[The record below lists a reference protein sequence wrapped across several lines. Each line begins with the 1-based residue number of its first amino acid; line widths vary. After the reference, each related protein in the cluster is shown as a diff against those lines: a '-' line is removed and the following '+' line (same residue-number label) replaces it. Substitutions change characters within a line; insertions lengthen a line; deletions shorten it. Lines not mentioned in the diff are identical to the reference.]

1 MMPLPTQPTLRT
13 VSAIRYVTPLREG
26 GSLPAIVEAD
36 DGALYVLKFH
46 GAGQGPKA
54 LIAELVVGAIGRAL
68 GLLVPEIVLVELD
81 PQLGRA
87 EPDQEIQELVQAS
100 AGLNLALAYLPGALG
115 FDPSERTAI
124 DPALASA
131 IVWFDAYTTNVD
143 RTARNPNMLLWRQG
157 LWLIDHG
164 AALYIHYTWT
174 DYLARSRSRFP
185 QIKDHVL
192 LPLASALPETDAALR
207 SRLSPA
213 LLDQIVGLIPD
224 SWLRAPPGFATLAE
238 HRAAYTS
245 YLQSRLESAPSF
257 VEEALHA
264 RAQLV

>member
-1 MMPLPTQPTLRT
+1 MLRT
-13 VSAIRYVTPLREG
+13 VSAARYVTPLREG

-36 DGALYVLKFH
+36 DGELYVLKFR

-54 LIAELVVGAIGRAL
+54 LIAELVVGEIGRAL
-68 GLLVPEIVLVELD
+68 GLRVPEIVLVELD
-81 PQLGRA
+81 PELGRA
-87 EPDQEIQELVQAS
+87 EPDPEVQELIMAS
-100 AGLNLALAYLPGALG
+100 GGLNLALAYLPSALG
-115 FDPSERTAI
+115 FDPAQRTTI
-124 DPALASA
+124 DPALASE

-143 RTARNPNMLLWRQG
+143 RTARNTNMLLWRQR

-164 AALYIHYTWT
+164 AALYVHYTWT

-192 LPLASALPETDAALR
+192 LPAASAIREADTLLR

-213 LLDQIVGLIPD
+213 LIEQIIGLIPD
-224 SWLRAPPGFATLAE
+224 DWLAAPPGFATLAE
-238 HRAAYTS
+238 HRAAYVS
-245 YLQSRLESAPSF
+245 YLRSRLESTASF
-257 VEEALHA
+257 VEEALNA